1 MLLSTI
7 YNDLDF
13 TESKIPEGYILV
25 FYSLDD
31 KGNVVKRY
39 KDSNGKFGNFGSFG
53 NLGGSGNQDIPND
66 VANQQITQILN
77 SIEQTKDQVYVQ
89 LVEATS
95 ISNQL
100 DQIIG
105 ENI

>member
-13 TESKIPEGYILV
+13 TESKIPEGYLLI

-31 KGNVVKRY
+31 NGNVVKRY
-39 KDSNGKFGNFGSFG
+39 KDSNGNFG

-77 SIEQTKDQVYVQ
+77 SIEQTKDQAYVQ